1 MNLSREFPIPSKD
14 PFLLEDPRARLEYPG
29 VPGVT
34 RTGRT
39 KLKFGVDQILSG
51 MQETLPCDLRD
62 EYIFKKK
69 YFAEKTAYLLG
80 FFLHIQKINHNDIIV
95 LVLNVHLCCKQ

>member
-1 MNLSREFPIPSKD
+1 MNLSRKFPIPSKD
-14 PFLLEDPRARLEYPG
+14 PFPSDDPRARLEYPG

-51 MQETLPCDLRD
+51 TQETLPCDLRD
-62 EYIFKKK
+62 ECIFKKK
-69 YFAEKTAYLLG
+69 YFAEKNANLLD
-80 FFLHIQKINHNDIIV
+80 FFSLHYTKNNS
-95 LVLNVHLCCKQ
+95 

>member
-14 PFLLEDPRARLEYPG
+14 PFPLEDPRARLEYPG
-29 VPGVT
+29 VPEVT

-69 YFAEKTAYLLG
+69 YFAEKNCLLAW
-80 FFLHIQKINHNDIIV
+80 FLHIQNINHNNIIV
-95 LVLNVHLCCKQ
+95 LVLNVHLRWKQ

>member
-14 PFLLEDPRARLEYPG
+14 PFPLEDPRARLEYPG
-29 VPGVT
+29 VPEVT

-69 YFAEKTAYLLG
+69 YFAEKKLLTG
-80 FFLHIQKINHNDIIV
+80 
-95 LVLNVHLCCKQ
+95 LVFTYTKHKS

>member
-1 MNLSREFPIPSKD
+1 MNLSRKFPIPSKD
-14 PFLLEDPRARLEYPG
+14 PFPSDDPRARLEYPG

-51 MQETLPCDLRD
+51 TQETLPCDLRD
-62 EYIFKKK
+62 ECIFKKK
-69 YFAEKTAYLLG
+69 YFAEKMLTCF
-80 FFLHIQKINHNDIIV
+80 FFLLYITQKIIHNEISAPCETFI
-95 LVLNVHLCCKQ
+95 